1 MSHNGSVT
9 DMYPPSA
16 PEQHDTTAIPRPY
29 PPTGEAPRYAP
40 GQGPGYD
47 PRYAPGF
54 GAGYAPGY
62 VPGNPAADAWETK
75 YRSQRTRTRIAVAI
89 ATVTAAAALIMGF
102 ATWQLSQ
109 NPLLSAASDLASGDL
124 NLDGLVPPATSEDTT
139 PGTTPNGSQDG
150 TTPDAPSTDGLD
162 IPLSELPLPEGLQS
176 LASTLG
182 ITDVGQLLD
191 LAVANGI
198 LSQEDAD
205 NLRAGIAA
213 GALANGLTQG
223 QDQSQ

>member
-1 MSHNGSVT
+1 
-9 DMYPPSA
+9 MYSPSA

-29 PPTGEAPRYAP
+29 PPTGEAPGYAP
-40 GQGPGYD
+40 GYGPGYD

-54 GAGYAPGY
+54 GAGHAPGY
-62 VPGNPAADAWETK
+62 VPGNPAADAWESK
-75 YRSQRTRTRIAVAI
+75 YRGQRTRTRVAVAI
-89 ATVTAAAALIMGF
+89 AAVTSAAALIMGF

-124 NLDGLVPPATSEDTT
+124 DLEGLLPPATPEGTT
-139 PGTTPNGSQDG
+139 PGTTPDATPDG
-150 TTPDAPSTDGLD
+150 TAPDAPGTDGLD

-198 LSQEDAD
+198 MSQEDAD
-205 NLRAGIAA
+205 KLRAGIAA
-213 GALANGLTQG
+213 GALANSLTDQG
-223 QDQSQ
+223 QNQ